1 MIFDIL
7 WVEENQ
13 DFNSTLEDAI
23 ALEQFNI
30 ICAEGGNWAVQIAK
44 EIKPHLIISSLNL
57 SDRNTY
63 RFIHRL
69 QQNQKTADIPVILI
83 QSESAVSSL
92 SLGFQLARNHYV
104 TTAKNVN
111 NLIKTIFND
120 LSRKS
125 AYRSIFIPYVA

>member
-83 QSESAVSSL
+83 QSESAVSSR

-120 LSRKS
+120 LSQKAAS
-125 AYRSIFIPYVA
+125 LSLIHI